1 MNEKYYKIGEFSKMI
16 RVTVKTLQNWDNL
29 GILVAYRNVTNRRFY
44 TYSQYLEYLEKLHS
58 SKL

>member
-29 GILVAYRNVTNRRFY
+29 GIIVAYRNVTNRRFY
-44 TYSQYLEYLEKLHS
+44 TYSQYLEYLEKL
-58 SKL
+58 